1 MNTAHKIAMLAIPT
15 LLAGATPALADG
27 TCTGTPVAELNKTWS
42 KGDSFGDENFG
53 GAYSV
58 SATLTGK
65 RDGLAVKG
73 DLNAE
78 ASLFGN
84 TQNIVKVD
92 VAAQAAVVGRSA
104 SENIDVFVVGKNIF
118 HHARSSGT
126 SDGSGITLSLAKNFD
141 VSFFDASKRFWVGP
155 IPIRVRAKASGSAGF
170 NFNSSIGVFAVHA
183 DLRPSAKAIATAS
196 ASIDAGVGEAG
207 VDGSL
212 NLVDATVPTTG
223 SLDLNT
229 SGISYEVASDL
240 ALNYL
245 SGRINVWG
253 KLIFGK
259 RHEKKIADWSGTTK
273 NIALA
278 HESGC
283 IKLF

>member
-1 MNTAHKIAMLAIPT
+1 
-15 LLAGATPALADG
+15 
-27 TCTGTPVAELNKTWS
+27 
-42 KGDSFGDENFG
+42 
-53 GAYSV
+53 
-58 SATLTGK
+58 
-65 RDGLAVKG
+65 
-73 DLNAE
+73 
-78 ASLFGN
+78 
-84 TQNIVKVD
+84 
-92 VAAQAAVVGRSA
+92 
-104 SENIDVFVVGKNIF
+104 
-118 HHARSSGT
+118 
-126 SDGSGITLSLAKNFD
+126 
-141 VSFFDASKRFWVGP
+141 
-155 IPIRVRAKASGSAGF
+155 
-170 NFNSSIGVFAVHA
+170 
-183 DLRPSAKAIATAS
+183 
-196 ASIDAGVGEAG
+196 

-245 SGRINVWG
+245 SGRINIWG

-273 NIALA
+273 NISLA